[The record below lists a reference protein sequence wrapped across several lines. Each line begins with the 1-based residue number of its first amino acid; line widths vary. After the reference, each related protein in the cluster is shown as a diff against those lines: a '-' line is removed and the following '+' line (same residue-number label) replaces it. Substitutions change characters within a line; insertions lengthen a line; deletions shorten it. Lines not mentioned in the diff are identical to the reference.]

1 MSQEKKKFG
10 LQKIPFLFLP
20 ALKITKLAVSKNYRE
35 KYSHVG
41 SFLID
46 FACDKAFNVNT
57 DFMACRLI
65 SVDADIEHNP
75 NVIKFY
81 EENGFTSMKSN
92 IYKRKFPH
100 KTKTVGM
107 WKDIF

>member
-1 MSQEKKKFG
+1 MIDLLKEDISKRLVIEK
-10 LQKIPFLFLP
+10 LS
-20 ALKITKLAVSKNYRE
+20 VSNLN
-35 KYSHVG
+35 G
-41 SFLID
+41 SFCVLSE
-46 FACDKAFNVNT
+46 FEEYKAFNVNT